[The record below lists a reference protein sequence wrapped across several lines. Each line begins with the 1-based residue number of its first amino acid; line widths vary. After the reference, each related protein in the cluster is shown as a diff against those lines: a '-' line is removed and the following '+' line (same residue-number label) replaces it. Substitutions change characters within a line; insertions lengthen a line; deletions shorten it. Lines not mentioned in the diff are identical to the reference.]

1 MNKKIITISD
11 IILII
16 IILLILIF
24 PIIYFGF
31 TLGTDSKELI
41 ESVKSPNK
49 KYTINTYLTNCGATC
64 DFGVVANESIKS
76 FSLPD
81 NQLTF
86 IYDTI
91 NMHHFLLRI

>member
-31 TLGTDSKELI
+31 TLGTDSKFWFHI
-41 ESVKSPNK
+41 R
-49 KYTINTYLTNCGATC
+49 Y
-64 DFGVVANESIKS
+64 
-76 FSLPD
+76 
-81 NQLTF
+81 
-86 IYDTI
+86 
-91 NMHHFLLRI
+91 R